1 MGGMLIDGIKV
12 KCREEI
18 YSEGLVRK
26 NMLPDRTVPLSH
38 VLEEYLLKLGHSSD
52 HVLAI
57 VLRLLTHGKVRVEFR
72 HCRDRLELTDMT
84 QLMSRSS
91 AIQLFDEFLSRVRDE
106 ETRAEN
112 ASNMTQRIVV
122 QSGPSKKVIS

>member
-1 MGGMLIDGIKV
+1 MLMDGITV

-18 YSEGLVRK
+18 FSDGLVRK
-26 NMLPDRTVPLSH
+26 SLVPDRTVPLSI

-57 VLRLLTHGKVRVEFR
+57 VLRLLTNGKVRVEFR
-72 HCRDRLELTDMT
+72 HCRDRLELTDKS
-84 QLMSRSS
+84 QIMSRSS
-91 AIQLFDEFLSRVRDE
+91 AIQLFDEFLGHVRE
-106 ETRAEN
+106 ETKQEN

-122 QSGPSKKVIS
+122 QAPPSKKVIP